1 MRSPDGRSDIREI
14 LALACTDPDADGGVR
29 ISLTKPQARSACLA
43 IHLLTRSTILS
54 YATLPCPRATA
65 RGQSKQAN
73 MFSETAWTFLISV
86 FNPFGFFVIIVVTI
100 VRSFLSLDARVDAL
114 IGVLLNLPAGAFWV
128 SWLARS
134 SETSMMTNDEIGST
148 IALYIFGG
156 LGVGWILGVLI
167 RRVLVRFLISIG

>member
-1 MRSPDGRSDIREI
+1 
-14 LALACTDPDADGGVR
+14 
-29 ISLTKPQARSACLA
+29 
-43 IHLLTRSTILS
+43 
-54 YATLPCPRATA
+54 
-65 RGQSKQAN
+65 

-86 FNPFGFFVIIVVTI
+86 FNPFSFFVIIVVTI
-100 VRSFLSLDARVDAL
+100 FRSFLSLDARVDAL
-114 IGVLLNLPAGAFWV
+114 IGVLLNLPAVAFWV

-134 SETSMMTNDEIGST
+134 SGTSMMTNDEIGST